1 MKTTILL
8 SAVLGLAT
16 AQNLSGQPACASP
29 CLSSAITAVGCALN
43 DQGCQC
49 GTGKAS
55 LQIAVATCLI
65 AGCSPSDLALAQQV
79 GNQLCLAY
87 SSTAA
92 GLTIQ
97 TSTGPLTT
105 TGSGLGTT
113 TTATTSLAVTTGTST
128 SGSGSASASGS
139 TTSGSS
145 ATTSPA
151 TTSPPSSSTV
161 SRSSSAVAPAT
172 TTATGG
178 AAMGVKSAGVG
189 GVLGLVLGLVAAL

>member
-1 MKTTILL
+1 MKTAILL
-8 SAVLGLAT
+8 SAVLGLAA

-49 GTGKAS
+49 GTGKS
-55 LQIAVATCLI
+55 SIQIAVATCLI
-65 AGCSPSDLALAQQV
+65 AGCSPSDLALAQKV
-79 GNQLCLAY
+79 GNELCLAY

-92 GLTIQ
+92 VLTIQ

-113 TTATTSLAVTTGTST
+113 TTATTSLAQTTGTT
-128 SGSGSASASGS
+128 TGSGSASG
-139 TTSGSS
+139 TGSS
-145 ATTSPA
+145 AAATTSPA
-151 TTSPPSSSTV
+151 TTSPPSSSV
-161 SRSSSAVAPAT
+161 SGSGSAAAGTTSSS
-172 TTATGG
+172 TAG
-178 AAMGVKSAGVG
+178 AAQGVKGAGVG